1 MKVVLSV
8 FIGILLALFVLVVI
22 VYFTIRN
29 LLDKHGFRDQ
39 TLRSIYERSK
49 LEAMRDK
56 SRIKQVSGMT
66 NVLLPNIKTFFKE
79 FDEKEM
85 YLLTEKSIRTILG
98 AIESG
103 REDSMKDDDLS
114 LISQKIILQIRDLNR
129 NDIKYKYQDIKFHNH
144 AIKDFQKDD
153 AKASITISS
162 SLEYYY
168 EEIKGTEIIKKEQY
182 KKQTRYQ
189 TSFIYIYDAVKAGY
203 DIKAIGLN
211 CPNCGG
217 PINGFNQNVCKY
229 CKTGINISSLDFKKC
244 WKIIDISEDY

>member
-1 MKVVLSV
+1 MGVIFSV
-8 FIGILLALFVLVVI
+8 FIGILLAVFVLVLI
-22 VYFTIRN
+22 VYLTIRN
-29 LLDKHGFRDQ
+29 LLDKHGFRGQ
-39 TLRSIYERSK
+39 TIKSIYERSK

-66 NVLLPNIKTFFKE
+66 SVLLPNIKVFFKE

-85 YLLTEKSIRTILG
+85 YLLTEKSIRTILS

-103 REDSMKDDDLS
+103 KEDSMRDDDLS
-114 LISQKIILQIRDLNR
+114 LIAEKIILQIRNLNA
-129 NDIKYKYQDIKFHNH
+129 NDVKYKYHDIKFHNH
-144 AIKDFQKDD
+144 AIKDFKKDD

-168 EEIKGTEIIKKEQY
+168 EEIKGTEIIKKDQY

-189 TSFIYIYDAVKAGY
+189 TNFVYVYDAVKAGY
-203 DIKAIGLN
+203 DIKAVGLN

-217 PINGFNQNVCKY
+217 PLKGFNQNICSY
-229 CKTGINISSLDFKKC
+229 CKTGINISTLDFKKC
-244 WKIIDISEDY
+244 WKIIDIKEDY